1 MTDTQK
7 IPWNRI
13 SVEAVAIVA
22 SILFAFAIDAW
33 WSERQLAAEN
43 QDLLSQLKLEFE
55 TNSTLLEE
63 RRSRH
68 VQMLAALRNLLAATG
83 PNPENKSFSA
93 SEIKQDLYVTL
104 GWWTFDPQRGV
115 LDSIIQSGKLSI
127 IRSDQLRT
135 NLASW
140 PALIQDFAEDEAFI
154 VSYTREFVYP
164 LYQRE
169 LVLRDIGPLSD
180 TGSSQFSWDPSDI
193 LASRQFENVVQ
204 QKFVLTQEVLAYTD
218 ALNMH
223 IKETL
228 ALIQEANQ

>member
-33 WSERQLAAEN
+33 WSERQLAAED
-43 QDLLSQLKLEFE
+43 QELLSQLKLEFE
-55 TNSTLLEE
+55 TNSVLLEE

-68 VQMLAALRNLLAATG
+68 VQMLAALGNLLAATG
-83 PNPENKSFSA
+83 PSPENKTYSA

-115 LDSIIQSGKLSI
+115 LDSIIQSGKLGI

-140 PALIQDFAEDEAFI
+140 PALIRDFAEDEAFI

-180 TGSSQFSWDPSDI
+180 TGSSQFSWNPSDI

-204 QKFVLTQEVLAYTD
+204 QKFVLTQEVLAYSDT
-218 ALNMH
+218 LNVH

-228 ALIQEANQ
+228 RLIQEANQ

>member
-33 WSERQLAAEN
+33 WSERQLAAED
-43 QDLLSQLKLEFE
+43 QELLSQLKLEFE
-55 TNSTLLEE
+55 TNSALLEDK
-63 RRSRH
+63 RSQH
-68 VQMLAALRNLLAATG
+68 VQTLSALRNLLAATG
-83 PNPENKSFSA
+83 PRPEDKSHSA
-93 SEIKQDLYVTL
+93 SEIKRDLYLSL
-104 GWWTFDPQRGV
+104 GWSTFDPQRGV
-115 LDSIIQSGKLSI
+115 LDSIIQSGKLGI

-140 PALIQDFAEDEAFI
+140 PALIQDFAEGEGFI
-154 VSYTREFVYP
+154 MSYTREFVYP

-204 QKFVLTQEVLAYTD
+204 QKFVLTQEVLGYTD
-218 ALNMH
+218 TLNMH

-228 ALIQEANQ
+228 RLIQEANQ